1 MTTKTESDCTTFERL
16 LAEKGTLVADG
27 AMGTTL
33 FEMGLES
40 GGCPELL
47 NVEQPDLVRRVHQAF
62 VDAGADIVLT
72 NTFGGNRRRFALH
85 RLEDHVAEL
94 NAAAAQIAAAVR
106 DGSDRSV
113 LVAGSIGPTG
123 DLFEPLGTLTYERGV
138 EVFAEQA
145 RALVEAGV
153 DVLWIE
159 TLSSWEEL
167 SAAVEGCSGLGVPVT
182 ATLSF
187 DTNGKTMMG
196 LSPRQF
202 GEWWTTR
209 SDAPIAIGANCGIGP
224 GDAVAATFD
233 ITSVAP
239 DAPVIAK
246 ANCGVPLFKTEAP
259 EYPVGPEGMADY
271 VELAMRS
278 GAKIIGACCGST
290 PSHIAAIRAAV
301 DAGVVGG
308 RPARAE
314 IEERLEAAPDSQ
326 PPARRSR
333 SRRRG

>member
-1 MTTKTESDCTTFERL
+1 MTTRTEPDCTTFERL
-16 LAEKGTLVADG
+16 LAERGTLVADG

-62 VDAGADIVLT
+62 VDAGADIILT
-72 NTFGGNRRRFALH
+72 NTFGGNRRRLALH
-85 RLEDHVAEL
+85 RLEGRVAEL
-94 NAAAAQIAAAVR
+94 NAAAVQIAASVR
-106 DGSDRSV
+106 AASNRPIV
-113 LVAGSIGPTG
+113 VAGSVGPTG
-123 DLFEPLGTLTYERGV
+123 DLFEPLGPLTHEQGV

-145 RALVEAGV
+145 KALVDAGV

-167 SAAVEGCSGLGVPVT
+167 AAAVEGCSGLGTPVT

-196 LSPRQF
+196 LAPREF
-202 GEWWTTR
+202 GEWWTTLA
-209 SDAPIAIGANCGIGP
+209 DPPVAIGANCGIGP
-224 GDAVAATFD
+224 GDAVAAAFD

-239 DAPVIAK
+239 NAPVITK
-246 ANCGVPLFKTEAP
+246 ANCGVPLYKTEAP

-271 VELAMRS
+271 VELAVRS

-290 PSHIAAIRAAV
+290 PSHISAIRAAV
-301 DAGVVGG
+301 DAGVTGD
-308 RPARAE
+308 RPERAE
-314 IEERLEAAPDSQ
+314 IERRLEAAPDA
-326 PPARRSR
+326 PPQARRSR

>member
-1 MTTKTESDCTTFERL
+1 MTTKTQLDCTTFEQL
-16 LAEKGTLVADG
+16 LAEAGTLVADG

-47 NVEQPDLVRRVHQAF
+47 NVERPELVRRVHQAF

-72 NTFGGNRRRFALH
+72 NTFGGNRRRLALH
-85 RLEDHVAEL
+85 HLEDRVAEL
-94 NAAAAQIAAAVR
+94 NAASVRIAATVR
-106 DGSDRSV
+106 EASDRPIV
-113 LVAGSIGPTG
+113 VAGSVGPTG
-123 DLFEPLGTLTYERGV
+123 DLFEPLGPLTQARGV

-145 RALVEAGV
+145 RALVDAGV

-167 SAAVEGCSGLGVPVT
+167 AAAVEGCSGLGVPVT

-196 LSPRQF
+196 LAPRQF
-202 GEWWTTR
+202 GEWWTTLA
-209 SDAPIAIGANCGIGP
+209 DPPIAIGANCGIGP
-224 GDAVAATFD
+224 GDAVAAAFD

-239 DAPVIAK
+239 DVPVITK
-246 ANCGVPLFKTEAP
+246 ANCGVPLYKSEAP
-259 EYPVGPEGMADY
+259 EYPVGPEGMAGY
-271 VELAMRS
+271 VELAVRS

-290 PSHIAAIRAAV
+290 PAHVAAIRAAV
-301 DAGVVGG
+301 DAGVVGD
-308 RPARAE
+308 RPERKE
-314 IEERLEAAPDSQ
+314 IERRLEAAPDVA
-326 PPARRSR
+326 PTARRTR
-333 SRRRG
+333 TRRRG

>member
-1 MTTKTESDCTTFERL
+1 MTTRTEPDCTTFEQL
-16 LAEKGTLVADG
+16 LSERGTLVADG

-62 VDAGADIVLT
+62 VDAGADIILT
-72 NTFGGNRRRFALH
+72 NTFGGNRRRLALH
-85 RLEDHVAEL
+85 GLQDRVTEL
-94 NAAAAQIAAAVR
+94 NAAALRVAGAVR
-106 DGSDRSV
+106 DNANRAI
-113 LVAGSIGPTG
+113 LIAGSIGPTG
-123 DLFEPLGTLTYERGV
+123 DLFEPLGPLTHEQGV
-138 EVFAEQA
+138 EVFTEQA
-145 RALVEAGV
+145 QALADAGA
-153 DVLWIE
+153 DILWIE

-167 SAAVEGCSGLGVPVT
+167 NAAVEACSGLGLPVA

-196 LSPRQF
+196 LSPSEF
-202 GEWWTTR
+202 GEWWTRRPDT
-209 SDAPIAIGANCGIGP
+209 PTAIGANCGIGP
-224 GDAVAATFD
+224 GDAVAAAFD

-239 DAPVIAK
+239 DVPVIAK
-246 ANCGVPLFKTEAP
+246 ANCGLPLYKSEAP

-271 VELAMRS
+271 VELALRS

-301 DAGVVGG
+301 DAGVTGE
-308 RPARAE
+308 RPDRAE
-314 IEERLEAAPDSQ
+314 IETRLEAAPDA
-326 PPARRSR
+326 PIARRTR